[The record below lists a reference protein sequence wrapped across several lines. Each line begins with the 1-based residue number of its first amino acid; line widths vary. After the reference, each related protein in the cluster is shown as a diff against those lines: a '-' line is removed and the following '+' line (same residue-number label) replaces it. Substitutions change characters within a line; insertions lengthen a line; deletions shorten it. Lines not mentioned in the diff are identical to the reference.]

1 MTFRNKYNIITNEN
15 PPSPKSRMMGI
26 DKTIVNILK
35 LQLGFKWRRMLKG
48 TMPMSVSIEPT
59 TSCNLRCPECPS
71 GLRSFTRPTGMIKIE
86 MVEDIMAQLGK
97 WLVYVNLY
105 AEGID

>member
-35 LQLGFKWRRMLKG
+35 IL
-48 TMPMSVSIEPT
+48 
-59 TSCNLRCPECPS
+59 
-71 GLRSFTRPTGMIKIE
+71 
-86 MVEDIMAQLGK
+86 
-97 WLVYVNLY
+97 
-105 AEGID
+105 